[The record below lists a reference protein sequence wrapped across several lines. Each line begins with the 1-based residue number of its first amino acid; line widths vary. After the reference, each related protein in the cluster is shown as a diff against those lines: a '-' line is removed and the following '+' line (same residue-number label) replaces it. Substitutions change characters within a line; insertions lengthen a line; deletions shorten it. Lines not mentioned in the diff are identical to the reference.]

1 MKEITARAYVCI
13 DGMYFYSPVTTRSFA
28 QVANAVVADEEIDQ
42 NTKNEVKQ
50 LLKEA

>member
-1 MKEITARAYVCI
+1 
-13 DGMYFYSPVTTRSFA
+13 MYFYSPVTTRSFE